1 MICLGQANTNKI
13 VLFLSHLAS
22 KLEMLHVMLKLILTQ
37 SALELMITPHLRLEA
52 QDPNTPWEIKLSRK
66 LEMIV
71 QDQELMSHFWIKLEP
86 AHPQSNLKED
96 CMICLLTIFLVQVP
110 TTKT

>member
-1 MICLGQANTNKI
+1 MICPGQANTNKI
-13 VLFLSHLAS
+13 VLLLSHLAS

-71 QDQELMSHFWIKLEP
+71 QDQELMSHFWIRLEP

-96 CMICLLTIFLVQVP
+96 CMICLLTIFLVQVL